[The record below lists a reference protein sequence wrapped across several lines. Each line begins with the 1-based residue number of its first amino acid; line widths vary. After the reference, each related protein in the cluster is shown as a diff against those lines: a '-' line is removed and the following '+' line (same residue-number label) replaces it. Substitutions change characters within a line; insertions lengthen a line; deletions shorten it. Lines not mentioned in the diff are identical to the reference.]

1 MTAQHG
7 ATLQAGEAK
16 LPALEKAQL
25 VFQSIMEG
33 DQINFA
39 KDLKDIQAGFDGGLL
54 LFPLPRSC
62 LYGEYLCKTNGG
74 DE

>member
-39 KDLKDIQAGFDGGLL
+39 KDLKDIQAGFDGGLP
-54 LFPLPRSC
+54 PLSHPRSR
-62 LYGEYLCKTNGG
+62 LYGE
-74 DE
+74 